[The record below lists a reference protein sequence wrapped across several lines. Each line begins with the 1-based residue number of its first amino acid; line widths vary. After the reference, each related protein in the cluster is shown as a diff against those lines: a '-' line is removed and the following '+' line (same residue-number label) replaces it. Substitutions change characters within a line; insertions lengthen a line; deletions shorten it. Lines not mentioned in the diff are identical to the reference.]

1 MWGQIK
7 SNIPNLHVGKVF
19 DTEMAAAAA
28 AHMSLSPLSP
38 LFKTSW

>member
-19 DTEMAAAAA
+19 DTEMAAAA
-28 AHMSLSPLSP
+28 HMSLSPLSP